1 MASHDA
7 AASFAIGMARHVPR
21 CIRHQGYATKNYFDL
36 WLRMLAPSFELLS
49 QYRKGGIT
57 FRQFA
62 ARHRSEMSRPEPRQV
77 IDVVTM
83 LSRHLSISIGLSCR
97 ARTTRGRSGAGLRAL
112 FHDEDAG
119 PRARALSLPHDHHG
133 ARRHARRGE
142 QRRARCDV
150 SLHAAAGE
158 EAARMNERSPTVFV
172 VDDDAAVRKAVAR
185 LPHSVRIEAA
195 VFASPVEFLAAY
207 DPDIPGCL
215 LLDLEMPDLNGLE
228 LQQALTERGGALPI
242 IFLSAHGD
250 VPLSVQAM
258 KAGAS
263 DFLTKPVRDQVLRAA
278 LRAAFEK
285 DRVARLVRAELTG
298 IEARLATLTPREHEV
313 LERVI
318 AGQLNK
324 QIAGDLG
331 TGEHSIKVHRARV
344 MEKMKV
350 ESLAELVRLVERARA
365 PRR

>member
-1 MASHDA
+1 
-7 AASFAIGMARHVPR
+7 
-21 CIRHQGYATKNYFDL
+21 
-36 WLRMLAPSFELLS
+36 
-49 QYRKGGIT
+49 
-57 FRQFA
+57 
-62 ARHRSEMSRPEPRQV
+62 
-77 IDVVTM
+77 
-83 LSRHLSISIGLSCR
+83 
-97 ARTTRGRSGAGLRAL
+97 
-112 FHDEDAG
+112 
-119 PRARALSLPHDHHG
+119 
-133 ARRHARRGE
+133 
-142 QRRARCDV
+142 
-150 SLHAAAGE
+150 
-158 EAARMNERSPTVFV
+158 MNERSPTVFV

-331 TGEHSIKVHRARV
+331 TGEHTIKVHGARV